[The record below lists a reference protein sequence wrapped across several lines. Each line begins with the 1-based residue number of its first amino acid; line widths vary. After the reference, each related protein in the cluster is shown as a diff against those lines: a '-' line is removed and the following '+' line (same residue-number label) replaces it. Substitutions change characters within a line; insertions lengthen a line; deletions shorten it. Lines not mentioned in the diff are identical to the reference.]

1 VSRLVAFSDGILR
14 DWSSILSPRECE
26 VARLVMRGLSNK
38 EIARE
43 LILSAG
49 TVKLHLHSIFLKLN
63 IKKRHGLIFLSQQMA

>member
-1 VSRLVAFSDGILR
+1 
-14 DWSSILSPRECE
+14 
-26 VARLVMRGLSNK
+26 MRGLSNK

-63 IKKRHGLIFLSQQMA
+63 IKTRHGLIFLSQQMA